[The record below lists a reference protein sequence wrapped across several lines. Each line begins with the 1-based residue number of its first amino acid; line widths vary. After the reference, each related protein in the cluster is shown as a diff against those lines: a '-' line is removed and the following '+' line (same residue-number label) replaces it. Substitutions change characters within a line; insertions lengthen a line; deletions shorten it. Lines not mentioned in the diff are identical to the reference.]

1 MKAIPTA
8 IPEVMVLEP
17 RVFGDE
23 RGFFMES
30 FNQKLFDELTGTS
43 QAFVQDNHSRS
54 ARGVLRGLHYQLPPQ
69 AQGKL
74 VRVTQGRVFDV
85 AVDVRRQSKSFGR
98 WVGVELSGENHRQF
112 WIPPGFAHGF
122 LVLSD
127 SADFLYKTT
136 GYYAPDAERSIRW
149 DDPVL
154 KIEWPD
160 IGMAPLVSAK
170 DAQGLPF
177 ERAEVFP

>member
-30 FNQKLFDELTGTS
+30 FNQKLFDELTGMS

-98 WVGVELSGENHRQF
+98 WVGVELSSENHRQF